1 MITINLS
8 IKAFTIADTGSPVA
22 RVNAAF
28 GEGTGPIFLSHL
40 KCEGS
45 ESGLL
50 ACDKLSSL
58 GLVECSHA
66 QDAGVTCP
74 GTDMPAGY

>member
-1 MITINLS
+1 MQHTIL
-8 IKAFTIADTGSPVA
+8 DTAAIA

-40 KCEGS
+40 NCEGG

-50 ACDKLSSL
+50 DCDKHSTL

-66 QDAGVTCP
+66 EDAGVVCP
-74 GTDMPAGY
+74 GIYACK